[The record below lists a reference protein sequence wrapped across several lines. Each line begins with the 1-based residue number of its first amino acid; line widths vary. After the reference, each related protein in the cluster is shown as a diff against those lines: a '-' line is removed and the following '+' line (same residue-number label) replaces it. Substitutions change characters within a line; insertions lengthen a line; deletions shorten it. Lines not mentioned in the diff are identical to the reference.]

1 VLLHLHK
8 SMTEVDRGELNNY
21 LGVQLGVFGVLKLG
35 ASPPPPPPTQQCQEQ
50 LPLHT
55 HPFLDQR
62 QSLPFSFYFDQQRN
76 VVI

>member
-35 ASPPPPPPTQQCQEQ
+35 APPPPPPQPSSAKNNCHFT
-50 LPLHT
+50 PT
-55 HPFLDQR
+55 H
-62 QSLPFSFYFDQQRN
+62 FSTN
-76 VVI
+76 VSPCLSHFILINNGMS